1 MNKDKTIVHDFW
13 EDASCGEALYLKGW
27 SKNDYF
33 EHSRMRYELE
43 PYIIDFAA
51 FDQYKGKNVLEIGV
65 GLGAEH
71 QKFAEAGAIL
81 NGIDL
86 TNRAISH
93 TRQRFE
99 HFDLTSQMETGDAEN
114 LPFNDESFDLV
125 YSWGVLHHTPDTA
138 KAIDE
143 VYRVLKPGGEAK
155 VMIYHKYSLV
165 GYMLWIKYAFLRL
178 KPLTSLKEIYCKY
191 LESPGTKAYSV
202 EEGRNLF
209 NRFAAVDISTLL
221 SHGDLLSSSAGQ
233 RHSGL
238 MLSVARLI
246 WPSRI
251 ISKLFRRHGLIMM
264 IKATK

>member
-1 MNKDKTIVHDFW
+1 MNNDKMAVHDFW
-13 EDASCGEALYLKGW
+13 ENASCGERLYLKGW
-27 SKNDYF
+27 SKNDYL
-33 EHSRMRYELE
+33 EHSRIRYELE
-43 PYIIDFAA
+43 PYIIDFIA
-51 FDQYKGKNVLEIGV
+51 FDQYKGKKVLEIGV

-99 HFDLTSQMETGDAEN
+99 HFALTSQLETGDAEN

-143 VYRVLKPGGEAK
+143 VYRVLKLGGEAK
-155 VMIYHKYSLV
+155 VMIYHKYSFV

-178 KPLTSLKEIYCKY
+178 KPLTSLNEIYCKY

-202 EEGRNLF
+202 KEGSNLF
-209 NRFAAVDISTLL
+209 NRFRAVEIHTVL

-246 WPSRI
+246 WPRWI
-251 ISKLFRRHGLIMM
+251 IRRFFSNYGLIMM